1 MDAMEISCTS
11 SSTVSTTMMQ
21 PKSNDVKS
29 GETSQT
35 DRLGKRD
42 QQYPHC
48 VHDQLVT
55 WTRLLFFAGVSS
67 CGNEVKATSLHV
79 VDRTAIVASLMPTG
93 DLQRPS
99 DKREDPRH
107 EWSKMKHVCCREVQP
122 RGRSARDGPRSWTS
136 RTLKVVCEMD
146 TSAGHG
152 NSRSE
157 ASNLILNWNVSS
169 HADGTE
175 IMGGDC
181 SVSNAAADD
190 CQTSVHHSENSKAS
204 SEDETET
211 GLVIVLLAMQSGG
224 TIVCLF
230 K

>member
-1 MDAMEISCTS
+1 MHKLKHSQHHDDATEIERCEIWRDI
-11 SSTVSTTMMQ
+11 
-21 PKSNDVKS
+21 P
-29 GETSQT
+29 
-35 DRLGKRD
+35 DRPAGK
-42 QQYPHC
+42 
-48 VHDQLVT
+48 
-55 WTRLLFFAGVSS
+55 TRSAIPSLCARPTRNLDAIAFFAGVSS

-79 VDRTAIVASLMPTG
+79 GDRTAIVASLMPKG

-157 ASNLILNWNVSS
+157 ASNLIFNWNVSS

-175 IMGGDC
+175 MMGGDC

-211 GLVIVLLAMQSGG
+211 GLVIVLLAMRSGG